1 MFCIILSISGT
12 SMYPAMVARHVVK
25 TQKEII
31 NGAQVWRNL
40 GNYVGGMIK
49 IHCEKIEYNG
59 ICQMHRYR
67 AIISFKCCQMTMLFS
82 TLTLRKRKLNPEQ
95 ILLTNEHYLHDSR
108 LKPPEY
114 QV

>member
-49 IHCEKIEYNG
+49 IHCEKIESNG

-82 TLTLRKRKLNPEQ
+82 TLTLRKRTVNADQ
-95 ILLTNEHYLHDSR
+95 TRLTNEHYLHDSR
-108 LKPPEY
+108 HKPPER

>member
-1 MFCIILSISGT
+1 MLCIILSISGT

-49 IHCEKIEYNG
+49 I
-59 ICQMHRYR
+59 
-67 AIISFKCCQMTMLFS
+67 
-82 TLTLRKRKLNPEQ
+82 TL
-95 ILLTNEHYLHDSR
+95 
-108 LKPPEY
+108 
-114 QV
+114 